1 MATGYL
7 PIPLF
12 LAFTAFTPAVPNLYW
27 DVDSE
32 EQRYFAL
39 CEQFHKLVCYAN
51 TIAERI
57 NNIQQELED
66 TITEFEGKISEQ
78 LAEQDMKIAQ
88 QLAEQDARAKA
99 ELEAMRKYIDMKFDA
114 IAEGTMAY
122 DVTTGTYR
130 PTMEAMRRLYSAL
143 AYDHTGDRAIVEDV
157 AAQKV
162 SDLANETCYKLAW
175 SGRANIVIDDQ
186 LPIIEGD

>member
-39 CEQFHKLVCYAN
+39 CEQFHKLVCYSN
-51 TIAERI
+51 TIAKRI
-57 NNIQQELED
+57 NSIQQELED
-66 TITEFEGKISEQ
+66 TITEFENRISQQ
-78 LAEQDMKIAQ
+78 LAEQNAKIAQ
-88 QLAEQDARAKA
+88 QLAEQNRQVEKQ
-99 ELEAMRKYIDMKFDA
+99 LESMRKYIDMRFDLL
-114 IAEGTMAY
+114 AEGALSY

-130 PTMEAMRRLYSAL
+130 PAKETMRRLYSAL
-143 AYDHTGDRAIVEDV
+143 AYDHTGKRALVENV
-157 AAQKV
+157 SAQTV
-162 SDLANETCYKLAW
+162 STLANETCYKLAW
-175 SGRANIVIDDQ
+175 GSRDTIIIDDQ
-186 LPIIEGD
+186 LSISEGD